1 MGKAM
6 SKTRDAVTIRIYAAL
21 DAYERATDLA
31 AAAGADLAAE
41 LPRARLEGR
50 FAAEVGQEAYEH
62 FISSLGKIVQA
73 RGLVVEGHKALAAV
87 RDEWRLPVVSYG
99 DKGPMPE
106 EGLLNDE
113 KVRPL
118 RAA

>member
-1 MGKAM
+1 M
-6 SKTRDAVTIRIYAAL
+6 SKTRDNVTKRIYAAL
-21 DAYERATDLA
+21 EAYERATDLA

-62 FISSLGKIVQA
+62 FILSLGKIVQA
-73 RGLVVEGHKALAAV
+73 RGLVVDGHKALAEV
-87 RDEWRLPVVSYG
+87 RDRFSLPVVNTG
-99 DKGPMPE
+99 DKDPIPNSR
-106 EGLLNDE
+106 LADN
-113 KVRPL
+113 VRPL